1 MTLTIYLNE
10 DSEVFN
16 YKTSTLDQIDLSWV
30 WSFTSNKHEFVVGN
44 RNNFVYSF
52 ACNANRYGVDISDT
66 YNYACSYSEASFP
79 EKEIELTVKKCL

>member
-1 MTLTIYLNE
+1 MTLTYILNE
-10 DSEVFN
+10 NSEVFN

-66 YNYACSYSEASFP
+66 TTMHTP
-79 EKEIELTVKKCL
+79 TVKLLSLKKR

>member
-1 MTLTIYLNE
+1 MTLNYILNE

-30 WSFTSNKHEFVVGN
+30 WNFTSNKHEFVIGN

-66 YNYACSYSEASFP
+66 LTML
-79 EKEIELTVKKCL
+79 ILTVKLHFLKKR